1 MKKNLNT
8 ENKTRQKIKSFL
20 AMNGYTLKE
29 VVEKMNANH
38 PDTPTTAQ
46 NITNKLARETIKF
59 SEVVEIAEL
68 LGYSVEFIPHNR
80 KVYFPTSDERNNKL
94 EQIAI
99 KAEEGIIKIPSPH
112 FGEII
117 IYGADAQAAADWL
130 TQKLIGA
137 TTSQE
142 ILAHRDAMQHFN
154 VEISVSN
161 SHVAEKENISHS
173 LL

>member
-1 MKKNLNT
+1 MEKNLNT
-8 ENKTRQKIKSFL
+8 EYKTRQKIKSFL

-29 VVEKMNANH
+29 VVEKMNTNH

-80 KVYFPTSDERNNKL
+80 KVYFPASEERNNKL

-99 KAEEGIIKIPSPH
+99 KAEEDVIKIPSPN
-112 FGEII
+112 FGETI
-117 IYGADAQAAADWL
+117 IYGTNAQAAADQL
-130 TQKLIGA
+130 MKQPTLSKSA
-137 TTSQE
+137 E
-142 ILAHRDAMQHFN
+142 ILLQHRLQKELN
-154 VEISVSN
+154 VLISVTN
-161 SHVAEKENISHS
+161 SHVSQ
-173 LL
+173 

>member
-8 ENKTRQKIKSFL
+8 ENQTRQKIKSFL
-20 AMNGYTLKE
+20 AMNGCTLKE

-38 PDTPTTAQ
+38 PDAPTTAQ

-80 KVYFPTSDERNNKL
+80 KVYFPASEERNNKL

-99 KAEEGIIKIPSPH
+99 KAEEDVIKIPSPN
-112 FGEII
+112 FGETII
-117 IYGADAQAAADWL
+117 CGTDAQAAADWL
-130 TQKLIGA
+130 SKELVDA
-137 TTSQE
+137 TKAQE
-142 ILAHRDAMQHFN
+142 ILAHRDAMQQFN
-154 VEISVSN
+154 VELSVSN
-161 SHVAEKENISHS
+161 SHVDGKENIPHC

>member
-1 MKKNLNT
+1 MKKNLKT

-29 VVEKMNANH
+29 IVEKMNTNH

-80 KVYFPTSDERNNKL
+80 KVYFPASEERNNKL
-94 EQIAI
+94 EQIGDCE
-99 KAEEGIIKIPSPH
+99 KKSVNKI
-112 FGEII
+112 
-117 IYGADAQAAADWL
+117 
-130 TQKLIGA
+130 
-137 TTSQE
+137 
-142 ILAHRDAMQHFN
+142 
-154 VEISVSN
+154 
-161 SHVAEKENISHS
+161 

>member
-1 MKKNLNT
+1 
-8 ENKTRQKIKSFL
+8 
-20 AMNGYTLKE
+20 MNGCTLKE

-38 PDTPTTAQ
+38 PDAPTTAQ

-59 SEVVEIAEL
+59 SEVMEIAEL
-68 LGYSVEFIPHNR
+68 LGYSVEFIPHNQ
-80 KVYFPTSDERNNKL
+80 KVYLPTSEERNNKL

-112 FGEII
+112 FGETII
-117 IYGADAQAAADWL
+117 CGADAQAAADWL
-130 TQKLIGA
+130 SKELVDDA
-137 TTSQE
+137 TKAQE

-161 SHVAEKENISHS
+161 SHVAGKENISHS